1 MSRYTKRMSDS
12 LSDVHKRA
20 VEMEQPT
27 PPGHAGSVKT
37 AEKYADCGEQ
47 LLTEVA
53 PPGWGHTK
61 AEKSK
66 TDPDKPKSKIGGSAH
81 EFDKDLKSGKF
92 KGLPGDKTMKDKRAS
107 MFKLMWSM
115 KNKGDKPHYK
125 PGEKGV
131 KKEEVEIDEQKPQ
144 HPGQKKGSGKLK
156 KGWGMTQS
164 GEPYFKP
171 NSNRPTRDK
180 KEEVEVDEVSLNPA
194 QRDAREKAR
203 GSSSVPH
210 RVHGGTPGSARA
222 IGVKT
227 DHQQRGQKK
236 TAKPHKYGS
245 GVDAAGGQHTSVGRY
260 GDKARPG
267 RISKMAYAK
276 KKEEV
281 EMDET
286 GRAASAASDP
296 RVDTGSSSVDTV
308 PGYEKKFIKTQKRV
322 GRIPEEHDCEKV
334 HPNLT
339 HKDWEAEKNEA
350 ADTWHPDPVKDKKS
364 TSYKHHA
371 RQMATQAMKKA
382 TKPDT
387 FGHLKI
393 TPAQLAARRRVRAT
407 EETINEAEWEVKL
420 KGLPAF
426 YIPAKSAGA
435 VKQMLRK
442 QLKRP
447 MDDIESVTRATP
459 AAKKKD
465 FRQRA
470 QGKPSAE
477 EDRG

>member
-1 MSRYTKRMSDS
+1 
-12 LSDVHKRA
+12 
-20 VEMEQPT
+20 
-27 PPGHAGSVKT
+27 
-37 AEKYADCGEQ
+37 
-47 LLTEVA
+47 
-53 PPGWGHTK
+53 
-61 AEKSK
+61 
-66 TDPDKPKSKIGGSAH
+66 
-81 EFDKDLKSGKF
+81 
-92 KGLPGDKTMKDKRAS
+92 
-107 MFKLMWSM
+107 
-115 KNKGDKPHYK
+115 
-125 PGEKGV
+125 
-131 KKEEVEIDEQKPQ
+131 
-144 HPGQKKGSGKLK
+144 
-156 KGWGMTQS
+156 MTQS

-180 KEEVEVDEVSLNPA
+180 KEEVEVDEGSLNPA

>member
-12 LSDVHKRA
+12 LADVEKRA
-20 VEMEQPT
+20 AEMEHPT

-47 LLTEVA
+47 LLMEVA

-61 AEKSK
+61 AEKEK
-66 TDPDKPKSKIGGSAH
+66 TKPDKPKSKIGGSAH

-125 PGEKGV
+125 PGV
-131 KKEEVEIDEQKPQ
+131 KD
-144 HPGQKKGSGKLK
+144 KLK
-156 KGWGMTQS
+156 SQ
-164 GEPYFKP
+164 Y
-171 NSNRPTRDK
+171 
-180 KEEVEVDEVSLNPA
+180 
-194 QRDAREKAR
+194 
-203 GSSSVPH
+203 
-210 RVHGGTPGSARA
+210 
-222 IGVKT
+222 
-227 DHQQRGQKK
+227 
-236 TAKPHKYGS
+236 
-245 GVDAAGGQHTSVGRY
+245 
-260 GDKARPG
+260 
-267 RISKMAYAK
+267 
-276 KKEEV
+276 KEEV

-308 PGYEKKFIKTQKRV
+308 PGYEKKFVKTQKRV
-322 GRIPEEHDCEKV
+322 GQLRTGAGIPEEHDCEEV

-339 HKDWEAEKNEA
+339 HKEWEAEKNEA

-393 TPAQLAARRRVRAT
+393 TPDQLAARRRVRAT
-407 EETINEAEWEVKL
+407 EETISEAEWEVKL
-420 KGLPAF
+420 KGLPTF

-470 QGKPSAE
+470 QGKSSTKE
-477 EDRG
+477 NRGES